1 MATTYPFRGAT
12 PTHFRGLSPII
23 SKEEI
28 NLPTRKQTYDSP
40 RQLARRQS
48 ILEATR
54 ELLGK
59 HGYEGTT
66 VRDVAQLA
74 GVAKGTLYNIYG
86 GKDELIYSAV
96 VDVRDDLRERMLDLA
111 PRPGLDS
118 ILKADRAVLEEIIR
132 TPTYAEAISR
142 ALFGA
147 PSAKMLIPSLVGI
160 PIELTR
166 RQLEAAKRLGEIKSD
181 VDSKMMARQLVMQR
195 WGIIMALSLDQ
206 ISTDQL
212 TRDLTHAMVRILQSV
227 ALPDTLA
234 MLEEYLRDVE

>member
-1 MATTYPFRGAT
+1 
-12 PTHFRGLSPII
+12 
-23 SKEEI
+23 
-28 NLPTRKQTYDSP
+28 LPTKKQTYDSP

-66 VRDVAQLA
+66 VRDVAELA

-96 VDVRDDLRERMLDLA
+96 VDVRDDVRERMIDLA

-132 TPTYAEAISR
+132 MPAYAEAVSR
-142 ALFGA
+142 ALFG
-147 PSAKMLIPSLVGI
+147 PSSAKMLIPSLVGT

-166 RQLEAAKRLGEIKSD
+166 TELENAKRLGEIKD
-181 VDSKMMARQLVMQR
+181 DIDSKMVARQLVMQR

-206 ISTDQL
+206 LSPDQL

-227 ALPDTLA
+227 ALPDA
-234 MLEEYLRDVE
+234 RDMLEKYLRGVE